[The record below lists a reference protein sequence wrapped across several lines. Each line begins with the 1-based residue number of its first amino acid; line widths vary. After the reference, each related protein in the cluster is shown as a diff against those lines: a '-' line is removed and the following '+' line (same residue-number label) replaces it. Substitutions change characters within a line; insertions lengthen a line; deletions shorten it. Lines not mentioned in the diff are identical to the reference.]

1 MKKTPLYGKHVSL
14 DAKLVDFA
22 GYKMPIQYLGISK
35 EHNAVRQSAGIFDV
49 SHMGEIII
57 SGPAAES
64 YLNFIMTNDVTSL
77 ETWQVQYSAMCFEDG
92 GVVDDLLI
100 YRYPEYFMLVVNCSN
115 LEKNI
120 DWLMAHKRDDVN
132 IIDLSEKIGLIALQG
147 PNSRQIIDPLV
158 DININKM
165 NYYRFAVATIDGFP
179 CTLARTGYTGEL
191 GFEIYA
197 DNENIVRIWDK
208 LINKASAPIMPV
220 GLGCRD
226 TLRLEMKYPLY
237 GNDIDDRT
245 NPIEAG
251 LGWIA
256 KLDKKDDFI
265 GKEALLSLNGA
276 CDRSLVCIQMID
288 RGIPRK
294 GYKLLKNNAI
304 VGQVT
309 SGTQSPSLKIGIGL
323 AYVTNDFAQSGTN
336 LSLLVRDKELKCKIV
351 DSPFYKKGTLKK

>member
-1 MKKTPLYGKHVSL
+1 MPVVFGLL
-14 DAKLVDFA
+14 A
-22 GYKMPIQYLGISK
+22 G
-35 EHNAVRQSAGIFDV
+35 F
-49 SHMGEIII
+49 
-57 SGPAAES
+57 
-64 YLNFIMTNDVTSL
+64 
-77 ETWQVQYSAMCFEDG
+77 
-92 GVVDDLLI
+92 
-100 YRYPEYFMLVVNCSN
+100 
-115 LEKNI
+115 
-120 DWLMAHKRDDVN
+120 
-132 IIDLSEKIGLIALQG
+132 
-147 PNSRQIIDPLV
+147 
-158 DININKM
+158 
-165 NYYRFAVATIDGFP
+165 
-179 CTLARTGYTGEL
+179 

-265 GKEALLSLNGA
+265 GKEALMSLNGA

-294 GYKLLKNNAI
+294 GYKLLKNNTI

>member
-57 SGPAAES
+57 SGSGAES
-64 YLNFIMTNDVTSL
+64 YLNFIMTNDVSSL
-77 ETWQVQYSAMCFEDG
+77 EAWQVQYSAMCFEDG

-115 LEKNI
+115 LEKNV

-147 PNSRQIIDPLV
+147 PKSRQIIDPLV

-165 NYYRFAVATIDGFP
+165 NYYRFAVAAIDGFP

>member
-57 SGPAAES
+57 SGPGAES
-64 YLNFIMTNDVTSL
+64 YLNFIMTNDVSSL
-77 ETWQVQYSAMCFEDG
+77 EAWQVQYSAMCFEDG

-115 LEKNI
+115 LEKNV

-147 PNSRQIIDPLV
+147 PKSRQIIDPLV

-165 NYYRFAVATIDGFP
+165 NYYRFAVAAIDGFP

-208 LINKASAPIMPV
+208 LINKASSPIMPV

>member
-14 DAKLVDFA
+14 DAKLADFA

-57 SGPAAES
+57 SGPGAES

-115 LEKNI
+115 LEKNF

-147 PNSRQIIDPLV
+147 PKSRQIIDPLV

-165 NYYRFAVATIDGFP
+165 NYYRFAVAAIDGFP
-179 CTLARTGYTGEL
+179 CTIARTGYTGEL

-265 GKEALLSLNGA
+265 GKEALMSLNGA

-294 GYKLLKNNAI
+294 GYKLLKNNTI

>member
-1 MKKTPLYGKHVSL
+1 MKKTPLYEKHVSL

-57 SGPAAES
+57 SGPGAES
-64 YLNFIMTNDVTSL
+64 YLNFIMTNDVSSL
-77 ETWQVQYSAMCFEDG
+77 EAWQVQYSAMCFEDG

-115 LEKNI
+115 LEKNV

-147 PNSRQIIDPLV
+147 PKSRQIIDPLV

-165 NYYRFAVATIDGFP
+165 NYYRFAVAAIDGLP

>member
-57 SGPAAES
+57 SGPGAES
-64 YLNFIMTNDVTSL
+64 YLNFIMTNDVSSL
-77 ETWQVQYSAMCFEDG
+77 EAWQVQYSAMCFEDG

-115 LEKNI
+115 LEKNF

-147 PNSRQIIDPLV
+147 PKSRQIIDPLV

-165 NYYRFAVATIDGFP
+165 NYYRFAVAAIDGFP

>member
-57 SGPAAES
+57 SGPGAES
-64 YLNFIMTNDVTSL
+64 YLNFIMTNDVSSL
-77 ETWQVQYSAMCFEDG
+77 EAWQVQYSAMCFEDG

-115 LEKNI
+115 LEKNV

-165 NYYRFAVATIDGFP
+165 NYYRFAVAAIDGFP

-197 DNENIVRIWDK
+197 DNENIVHIWDN

-265 GKEALLSLNGA
+265 GKEALMSLNGA

>member
-57 SGPAAES
+57 SGPGAES
-64 YLNFIMTNDVTSL
+64 YLNFIMTNDVSSL

-115 LEKNI
+115 LEKNF

-147 PNSRQIIDPLV
+147 PKSRQIIDPLV

-165 NYYRFAVATIDGFP
+165 NYYRFAVAAIDGFP
-179 CTLARTGYTGEL
+179 CTLARTGYTGVL

-294 GYKLLKNNAI
+294 GYKLLKNNTI

>member
-1 MKKTPLYGKHVSL
+1 
-14 DAKLVDFA
+14 
-22 GYKMPIQYLGISK
+22 
-35 EHNAVRQSAGIFDV
+35 
-49 SHMGEIII
+49 
-57 SGPAAES
+57 
-64 YLNFIMTNDVTSL
+64 
-77 ETWQVQYSAMCFEDG
+77 
-92 GVVDDLLI
+92 
-100 YRYPEYFMLVVNCSN
+100 MLVVNCSN

-132 IIDLSEKIGLIALQG
+132 IINLSEKIGLIALQG

-294 GYKLLKNNAI
+294 GYKLLKNNTI

>member
-57 SGPAAES
+57 SGPGAES
-64 YLNFIMTNDVTSL
+64 YLNFIMTNDVSSL
-77 ETWQVQYSAMCFEDG
+77 EAWQVQYSAMCFEDG

-115 LEKNI
+115 LEKNF

-147 PNSRQIIDPLV
+147 PKSRQIIDPLV

-165 NYYRFAVATIDGFP
+165 NYYRFAVAAIDGLP

>member
-57 SGPAAES
+57 SGPGAES
-64 YLNFIMTNDVTSL
+64 YLNFIMTNDVSSL
-77 ETWQVQYSAMCFEDG
+77 EAWQVQYSAMCFEDG

-115 LEKNI
+115 LEKNF

-147 PNSRQIIDPLV
+147 PKSRQIIDPLV

-245 NPIEAG
+245 NPI
-251 LGWIA
+251 
-256 KLDKKDDFI
+256 
-265 GKEALLSLNGA
+265 
-276 CDRSLVCIQMID
+276 
-288 RGIPRK
+288 
-294 GYKLLKNNAI
+294 
-304 VGQVT
+304 
-309 SGTQSPSLKIGIGL
+309 
-323 AYVTNDFAQSGTN
+323 
-336 LSLLVRDKELKCKIV
+336 
-351 DSPFYKKGTLKK
+351 

>member
-1 MKKTPLYGKHVSL
+1 MKKTPLYEKHVSL

-57 SGPAAES
+57 SGPGAES
-64 YLNFIMTNDVTSL
+64 YLNFIMINDVSSL
-77 ETWQVQYSAMCFEDG
+77 EAWQVQYSVMCFEDG

-115 LEKNI
+115 LEKHF

-147 PNSRQIIDPLV
+147 PKSRQIIAPLV
-158 DININKM
+158 DINIIKM

-294 GYKLLKNNAI
+294 GYKLLKNNTI

>member
-1 MKKTPLYGKHVSL
+1 
-14 DAKLVDFA
+14 
-22 GYKMPIQYLGISK
+22 
-35 EHNAVRQSAGIFDV
+35 
-49 SHMGEIII
+49 
-57 SGPAAES
+57 
-64 YLNFIMTNDVTSL
+64 
-77 ETWQVQYSAMCFEDG
+77 MCIRDR
-92 GVVDDLLI
+92 LI

-115 LEKNI
+115 LEKNF

-147 PNSRQIIDPLV
+147 PKSRQIIEPLV

-165 NYYRFAVATIDGFP
+165 NYYRFAVAAIDGFP

-237 GNDIDDRT
+237 GNDIDEST

>member
-1 MKKTPLYGKHVSL
+1 MKKTPLYEKHVSL

-57 SGPAAES
+57 SGPGAES
-64 YLNFIMTNDVTSL
+64 YLNFIMTNDVSSL
-77 ETWQVQYSAMCFEDG
+77 EAWQVQYSAMCFEDG

-115 LEKNI
+115 LEKNF

-147 PNSRQIIDPLV
+147 PKSRQIIDPLV

-265 GKEALLSLNGA
+265 GKKALLSLNGA

-294 GYKLLKNNAI
+294 GYKLLKNNTI

>member
-57 SGPAAES
+57 SGPGAES
-64 YLNFIMTNDVTSL
+64 YLNFIMTNDVSSL
-77 ETWQVQYSAMCFEDG
+77 EAWQVQYSAMCFEDG

-147 PNSRQIIDPLV
+147 PKSRQIIDTLV
-158 DININKM
+158 DINIDKM
-165 NYYRFAVATIDGFP
+165 NYYRFSVATIDGFP

-208 LINKASAPIMPV
+208 LINEASAPIMPV

-237 GNDIDDRT
+237 GNDIDERT

>member
-57 SGPAAES
+57 SGPGAES
-64 YLNFIMTNDVTSL
+64 YLNFIMTNDVSSL
-77 ETWQVQYSAMCFEDG
+77 EAWQVQYSAMCFEDG

-115 LEKNI
+115 LEKNF

-147 PNSRQIIDPLV
+147 PKSRQIIDPLV

-165 NYYRFAVATIDGFP
+165 NYYRFAVAAIDGLP

-294 GYKLLKNNAI
+294 GYKLLKNNSI

>member
-57 SGPAAES
+57 SGPGAES
-64 YLNFIMTNDVTSL
+64 YLNFIMTNDVSSL
-77 ETWQVQYSAMCFEDG
+77 EAWQVQYSAMCFEDG

-147 PNSRQIIDPLV
+147 PKSRQIIDPLV

-165 NYYRFAVATIDGFP
+165 NYYRFAVAAIDGFP